1 MGHCIDYN
9 LVCEA
14 ETSQAELAMQGSNQT
29 ELTDDDLSDKHLT
42 YWWAD
47 NFNQNVETQTGH
59 GAIDSTHIVE
69 FSEGGLNLS
78 TKVRLN
84 HADWPFS
91 SPSDWPDLN
100 LA

>member
-1 MGHCIDYN
+1 
-9 LVCEA
+9 
-14 ETSQAELAMQGSNQT
+14 MQRSNQT
-29 ELTDDDLSDKHLT
+29 ELTDDDLRDKHLK
-42 YWWAD
+42 YWWTD
-47 NFNQNVETQTGH
+47 NFYQNVETQTGH

-69 FSEGGLNLS
+69 SSEGGLNLS
-78 TKVRLN
+78 KKVRLN